1 MKADCIA
8 MLDASAMVAV
18 LCQEPGHDVVERI
31 LESGRAATTPLAMTE
46 ALNVCRRKSHPLDNA
61 KLRGILARDGLHVE
75 PVTEAD
81 VDGMLDALSC
91 AEDHRR
97 AHPKRRGGT
106 LSLAD
111 AACITMGRRLGL
123 PVVTSDRLWVD
134 VEFAG
139 VTVRRFR

>member
-1 MKADCIA
+1 

-18 LCQEPGHDVVERI
+18 LIQEPGHDVVERI

-46 ALNVCRRKSHPLDNA
+46 ALNVCRRKGHPLDNA
-61 KLRGILARDGLHVE
+61 KLRGILAKDGLHVE

-81 VDGMLDALSC
+81 VEGMLDALC
-91 AEDHRR
+91 RADGHRR
-97 AHPKRRGGT
+97 ANPERRSGT

-123 PVVTSDRLWVD
+123 PVITSDRLWVD
-134 VEFAG
+134 VEFDG
-139 VTVRRFR
+139 VAIRRFR

>member
-1 MKADCIA
+1 MSADGIA
-8 MLDASAMVAV
+8 MLDASAIVAV

-31 LESGRAATTPLAMTE
+31 LESGRAATTPLAVTE

-75 PVTEAD
+75 PLTEAD
-81 VDGMLDALSC
+81 VDGMLDALSR
-91 AEDHRR
+91 AENHRR
-97 AHPKRRGGT
+97 ASPKRRGET

-123 PVVTSDRLWVD
+123 SVITSDRLWVD
-134 VEFAG
+134 VEFDG
-139 VTVRRFR
+139 VTVHRFR